1 MKTMTLRELKRNNH
15 SDNFQTPNEAVEIL
29 LPYLKKEWLIWEP
42 AAGKQNLSSFL
53 KEKGHRVVAT
63 DLSDG
68 TDFLGVNIS
77 CDAII
82 SNPPY
87 TLKDK
92 FLERAYSL
100 GNPFAFLLPITAL
113 EGKKRHEM
121 YRKYG
126 IEVLVPDGRI
136 NFETPSGK
144 PSSAWFATAWFCHNI
159 LPKDLVF
166 APIPPTDKSVGI
178 LGVIL

>member
-1 MKTMTLRELKRNNH
+1 MTLRELKRNNH
-15 SDNFQTPNEAVEIL
+15 TDNFQTPDEAIEIL
-29 LPYLKKEWLIWEP
+29 LPYLKKEWQIWEP
-42 AAGKQNLSSFL
+42 AAGKKNLSTFL
-53 KEKGHRVVAT
+53 EKAGFKIHAT
-63 DLSDG
+63 DLNEG
-68 TDFLGVNIS
+68 VDFLKMSIE

-92 FLERAYSL
+92 FLERAYYL
-100 GNPFAFLLPITAL
+100 EKPFAFLLPITAL

-121 YRKYG
+121 YRKHG

-144 PSSAWFATAWFCHNI
+144 PSSAWFATAWFCKGL
-159 LPKDLVF
+159 LPEKIIF
-166 APIPPTDKSVGI
+166 ADSPIPPSPKGEGI
-178 LGVIL
+178 LGRY